1 MWVWEGGWWV
11 WVGEMCIIDTEFV
24 YDNTNASV
32 CVCVCREGGGGK
44 GRSITCFVTLQK

>member
-1 MWVWEGGWWV
+1 M
-11 WVGEMCIIDTEFV
+11 WVGEMCIIDTDFV

-32 CVCVCREGGGGK
+32 CVSVCVGG